1 MNINLLEIY
10 EDNKKIEKE
19 EEELEEKKEL
29 RKLISA
35 IISNEE
41 RFSTNNKTLVEN
53 LKKYE
58 VKITKS
64 KYSSHNYTYGY
75 NLYNYQKD
83 YNILLSK
90 ANIKKIQEYIGD
102 FIW

>member
-19 EEELEEKKEL
+19 EKELEEKKEL

-35 IISNEE
+35 IVGNEE

-64 KYSSHNYTYGY
+64 KYSSYNYTYGFS
-75 NLYNYQKD
+75 LCSCQKD